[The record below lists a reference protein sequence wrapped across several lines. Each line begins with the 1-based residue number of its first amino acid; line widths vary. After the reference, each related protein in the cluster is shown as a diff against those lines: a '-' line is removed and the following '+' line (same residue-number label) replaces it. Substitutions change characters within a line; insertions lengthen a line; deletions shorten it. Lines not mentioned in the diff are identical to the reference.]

1 MVEKRFAEAF
11 SEVLWYL
18 KGINKQDYNKIP
30 TKFIQYLNENSD
42 KTYKNEFDYTK
53 PLKELKL
60 RQETIAL
67 IDMLYLNYWCDTED
81 EKKDFL
87 DILRTNSNKH
97 QENLKTIYSLDVF
110 ENTSKKETK
119 NELELVECKE
129 SIMEKIIEKIK
140 LIIQICFKK

>member
-53 PLKELKL
+53 KLKELKL

-67 IDMLYLNYWCDTED
+67 IDMIYLNYWCDTED

>member
-1 MVEKRFAEAF
+1 M
-11 SEVLWYL
+11 
-18 KGINKQDYNKIP
+18 I
-30 TKFIQYLNENSD
+30 
-42 KTYKNEFDYTK
+42 
-53 PLKELKL
+53 
-60 RQETIAL
+60 
-67 IDMLYLNYWCDTED
+67 YLNYWCDTED

-87 DILRTNSNKH
+87 DILSTNSNKH

>member
-67 IDMLYLNYWCDTED
+67 IDMIYLNYWCDT
-81 EKKDFL
+81 
-87 DILRTNSNKH
+87 
-97 QENLKTIYSLDVF
+97 QQ
-110 ENTSKKETK
+110 
-119 NELELVECKE
+119 
-129 SIMEKIIEKIK
+129 KIIGNGGR
-140 LIIQICFKK
+140 